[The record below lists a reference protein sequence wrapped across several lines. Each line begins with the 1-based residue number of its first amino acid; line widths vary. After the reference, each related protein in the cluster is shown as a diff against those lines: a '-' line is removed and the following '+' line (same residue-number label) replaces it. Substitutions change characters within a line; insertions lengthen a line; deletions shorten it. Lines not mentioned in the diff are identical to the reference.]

1 MAKVV
6 FCEDDPMI
14 QKLIKVGL
22 RGEGHEL
29 HMASDGIEGLALIRR
44 ERPDVVFTDVTMP
57 MLDGYGLADRL
68 KEDRST
74 ADIPVIFMTAG
85 SRAEATRRHG
95 ESGVLE
101 KPFTLAQLRERVR
114 EAAGGR

>member
-14 QKLIKVGL
+14 RKLILVGL

-29 HMASDGIEGLALIRR
+29 HMASDGVAGLELIRR

-57 MLDGYGLADRL
+57 LLDGYALAEQL
-68 KEDRST
+68 KTDEAT
-74 ADIPVIFMTAG
+74 AGIPVIFMTAG
-85 SRAEATRRHG
+85 SRSEATRRHG
-95 ESGVLE
+95 EEGVLE
-101 KPFTLAQLRERVR
+101 KPFTLAELRARVR
-114 EAAGGR
+114 EAAGGP